1 MPYGRAPAN
10 GTGQVDPER
19 EGMTSPRQY
28 ESYFHVFRD
37 IIRAMHSSQNLQEVL
52 EVVVAKSTEVLDAKG
67 ALLRIYN
74 PDTDRFDVRAACGL
88 GEHYLTKGPVTT
100 EKLLHDPSE
109 LHRVKVITDLWHA
122 PRVEYPQ
129 EAWDEGIRMMV
140 DVPLAARDQMLGLI
154 RIYLDR
160 QRDFSTDEL
169 DFMLTIAE
177 QCACVIGRI
186 QLLEDQQ
193 EHFYQLATQMDKLS
207 SLGRMAAGIAHEI
220 NNPLAGILLYGSN
233 MRKKVPDEG
242 PLADGLDI
250 VIKETQRCKTIIQG
264 LLDFA
269 RDSEPQRVMVN
280 VNRIVETALGIVENE
295 FHLRHVDI
303 GLTLS
308 KHMINTLLD
317 ENQIEQV
324 VINLLLNALHA
335 VDENGKVS
343 VRTFVDEAADR
354 VCIEIVDNGCGIP
367 EKDLKKIFEPFFST
381 RASGTGLGLSISYG
395 IIRNHQGDIQVVS
408 EPGKGTRF
416 KIAFPIQAEN
426 DPGKV
431 FT

>member
-1 MPYGRAPAN
+1 
-10 GTGQVDPER
+10 
-19 EGMTSPRQY
+19 MTSPRQY

-37 IIRAMHSSQNLQEVL
+37 IIRSMHSSRNLQEVL
-52 EVVVAKSTEVLDAKG
+52 DVVVIKSTGVLDAKG

-74 PDTDRFDVRAACGL
+74 PDTERFDVRAACGL
-88 GEHYLTKGPVTT
+88 GENYLSKGPVST
-100 EKLLHDPSE
+100 EKLLSDPSE
-109 LHRVKVITDLWHA
+109 LHRVRVITDLWNA

-129 EAWDEGIRMMV
+129 EAWDEGIRMIV

-160 QRDFSTDEL
+160 QRDFSSDEL

-177 QCACVIGRI
+177 QCACVIGRV

-193 EHFYQLATQMDKLS
+193 EHFYHLATQMDKLS

-233 MRKKVPDEG
+233 MRKKVPAG
-242 PLADGLDI
+242 GHLADGLDI
-250 VIKETQRCKTIIQG
+250 IIKETQRCKTIIQG

-269 RDSEPQRVMVN
+269 RDSEPQRIMVN
-280 VNRIVETALGIVENE
+280 VNRIVESALGIVENE

-303 GLTLS
+303 GLTLA
-308 KHMINTLLD
+308 KEMADTLLD

-324 VINLLLNALHA
+324 VINLMLNALHA
-335 VDENGKVS
+335 VDEYGHVS
-343 VRTFVDEAADR
+343 VKTFADEAAGTVR
-354 VCIEIVDNGCGIP
+354 IEIEDDGCGIA
-367 EKDLKKIFEPFFST
+367 EADLKKIFDPFFST
-381 RASGTGLGLSISYG
+381 RPNGTGLGLSISYG
-395 IIRNHQGDIQVVS
+395 IIRNHEGDIQVTS

-416 KIAFPIQAEN
+416 AIAFPIQTTAA
-426 DPGKV
+426 DGKV
-431 FT
+431 FS

>member
-1 MPYGRAPAN
+1 
-10 GTGQVDPER
+10 
-19 EGMTSPRQY
+19 MTSPRQY

-37 IIRAMHSSQNLQEVL
+37 IIRSMHSSQNLPEVL
-52 EVVVAKSTEVLDAKG
+52 DVVVSKSTEVLDAKG

-74 PDTDRFDVRAACGL
+74 PDTERFDVRAACGL
-88 GEHYLTKGPVTT
+88 GENYLAKGPVTT
-100 EKLLHDPSE
+100 EKLLSHPSE

-122 PRVEYPQ
+122 PRIEYPQ
-129 EAWDEGIRMMV
+129 EAWDEGIRMIV
-140 DVPLAARDQMLGLI
+140 DVPMAARDQMLGLI
-154 RIYLDR
+154 RIYLDN

-177 QCACVIGRI
+177 QCACVIGRV

-193 EHFYQLATQMDKLS
+193 EHFYHLASQMEKMS

-233 MRKKVPDEG
+233 MRKKVPATG

-250 VIKETQRCKTIIQG
+250 IIKETQRCKTIIQG

-269 RDSEPQRVMVN
+269 RDSEPHRVMVN
-280 VNRIVETALGIVENE
+280 VNRIVESALGIVENE

-303 GLTLS
+303 GLNLAKNMAT
-308 KHMINTLLD
+308 TLLD

-335 VDENGKVS
+335 VEEYGQVS
-343 VRTFVDEAADR
+343 VQTAVDEAAETA
-354 VCIEIVDNGCGIP
+354 CIEIVDSGCGIA

-381 RASGTGLGLSISYG
+381 RSNGTGLGLAISYG
-395 IIRNHQGDIQVVS
+395 IIRNHEGDIQVAS

-416 KIAFPIQAEN
+416 KIAFPLQS
-426 DPGKV
+426 GTV
-431 FT
+431 